1 MGVKA
6 WFVCLLLL
14 EPWCQRTGAI
24 SSSQERDFPLGE
36 ASLLPD
42 RIGEQHNPDVHFI
55 WSELG
60 AQARPYSLSL
70 SPDDYNHYLPKPKL
84 LRATRLMKLL
94 GSSYDPFWMS
104 LKDPQGLN
112 TSLKEVGVL
121 SKDLAKR
128 AARFRKK
135 LLQQAKGLDL
145 SKLLPV
151 EDGIS
156 LGLSKTLLHRFHQWL
171 ADSATCRLTS
181 SWVDMGPIFWPRWV
195 RHTDCNQT
203 HVGCSWPPG
212 MTCQPAQVTQIKLL
226 AWHCWARKDHML
238 RPGKSSQQC
247 AWRQVPY
254 PVVATC
260 KCSC

>member
-1 MGVKA
+1 PNNAPGFNPTVQQI
-6 WFVCLLLL
+6 VL
-14 EPWCQRTGAI
+14 Q
-24 SSSQERDFPLGE
+24 LG
-36 ASLLPD
+36 
-42 RIGEQHNPDVHFI
+42 N
-55 WSELG
+55 ELG
-60 AQARPYSLSL
+60 AQARSYSLSL
-70 SPDDYNHYLPKPKL
+70 SLDDCNRYLPKPKL

-94 GSSYDPFWMS
+94 GSSYNPFWMS
-104 LKDPQGLN
+104 LKDPRGLN

-121 SKDLAKR
+121 SQDLGEHT
-128 AARFRKK
+128 ARFRKK

-151 EDGIS
+151 EGGIS
-156 LGLSKTLLHRFHQWL
+156 LGLNKTLLHRFHQWL
-171 ADSATCRLTS
+171 VDNATYS
-181 SWVDMGPIFWPRWV
+181 HWVFLV
-195 RHTDCNQT
+195 
-203 HVGCSWPPG
+203 PG

-226 AWHCWARKDHML
+226 AWHCWARKDHVL